1 LRISQVFLG
10 VSFVNAFRECFFI
23 RTISKN
29 KISFFG
35 INENLSDEERKE
47 RGKEMMKKNY
57 KSEKEIAE
65 AKGLKEFD
73 YNGVKIYA
81 LNQKNADKKAKKQG
95 LI

>member
-1 LRISQVFLG
+1 MSKLSTLG
-10 VSFVNAFRECFFI
+10 ILATLSAMSSSYNY
-23 RTISKN
+23 
-29 KISFFG
+29 
-35 INENLSDEERKE
+35 INENLSDEERKK

-57 KSEKEIAE
+57 KSEKEITE

>member
-1 LRISQVFLG
+1 MSKLSTLG
-10 VSFVNAFRECFFI
+10 VLATLSAMSSSYNY
-23 RTISKN
+23 
-29 KISFFG
+29 

-57 KSEKEIAE
+57 KSEKEITE

>member
-1 LRISQVFLG
+1 MSKLSTLG
-10 VSFVNAFRECFFI
+10 VLATLSAMSSSYNY
-23 RTISKN
+23 
-29 KISFFG
+29 

-65 AKGLKEFD
+65 GKGLKEFD